1 LSTEGG
7 FSDDGNPTAWTTEAP
22 TPISTCARTDGEAA
36 VSTGV
41 ALLTL
46 GLEDPVTFTIT
57 RATTTT
63 TTTPTET
70 KASVVDENLR
80 GAAA

>member
-1 LSTEGG
+1 
-7 FSDDGNPTAWTTEAP
+7 
-22 TPISTCARTDGEAA
+22 

>member
-1 LSTEGG
+1 MSTEGG

-46 GLEDPVTFTIT
+46 GLEDPVTFT
-57 RATTTT
+57 